1 MGHAGVTED
10 YIKAQPTHQLASSSP
25 IPGGAHIT
33 ACVVPGFVLPNLL
46 ACQLAHIHI
55 QKLPGALVKTAQVSM
70 GQVEGKQ
77 EASEVKLEEDRESLE
92 RELQT
97 PSPWE
102 IPSLEQAPAIRFV
115 RVPEG
120 PHFL

>member
-25 IPGGAHIT
+25 IPGGAHII

-70 GQVEGKQ
+70 GQAEGKQ
-77 EASEVKLEEDRESLE
+77 EASEEEDT
-92 RELQT
+92 Q
-97 PSPWE
+97 
-102 IPSLEQAPAIRFV
+102 
-115 RVPEG
+115 RVSGEG
-120 PHFL
+120 TANTLPMGDTVPGTGTCH